1 MSKYTVIIL
10 LVFLTLAGLAVVL
23 WPGPELISTK
33 KLRQQIPQMPMPQLP
48 SAASDAPQR
57 PGAGAVGTNAPTPIS
72 PPQ

>member
-1 MSKYTVIIL
+1 MSKYTVIVL

-33 KLRQQIPQMPMPQLP
+33 KLQQQIPQTPMPQLP

-57 PGAGAVGTNAPTPIS
+57 TGEGGARTNAPTPIS
-72 PPQ
+72 PPR